1 MGGWREGRGRR
12 VEGEE
17 ERGKGQG
24 VLDGEGLEG

>member
-1 MGGWREGRGRR
+1 MEGREGRGRR
-12 VEGEE
+12 VEGGE